1 MVIVLIKGCMCSMKI
16 VGEPVKSLN
25 LYKSHV
31 HNVQWN
37 LDITIL
43 NYYKDVP
50 GIRVNISMS
59 QQKLLS
65 VHSHNLSKTLK
76 LRQ

>member
-1 MVIVLIKGCMCSMKI
+1 MCSMKI

-37 LDITIL
+37 LDIMIL
-43 NYYKDVP
+43 I
-50 GIRVNISMS
+50 IRMS

-65 VHSHNLSKTLK
+65 VYSHNLSKTLK

>member
-1 MVIVLIKGCMCSMKI
+1 MCFMKI
-16 VGEPVKSLN
+16 VGEPAKSLN
-25 LYKSHV
+25 LCKSHV
-31 HNVQWN
+31 HNVQYVEPRYH
-37 LDITIL
+37 DP
-43 NYYKDVP
+43 YYKDVP

-65 VHSHNLSKTLK
+65 VYSHNLSKTLK

>member
-1 MVIVLIKGCMCSMKI
+1 MCFMKI
-16 VGEPVKSLN
+16 VGEPAKSLN

-43 NYYKDVP
+43 I
-50 GIRVNISMS
+50 IRMFPV
-59 QQKLLS
+59 
-65 VHSHNLSKTLK
+65 
-76 LRQ
+76 

>member
-1 MVIVLIKGCMCSMKI
+1 MCFMKI
-16 VGEPVKSLN
+16 VGEPAKSLN
-25 LYKSHV
+25 LYNSHV
-31 HNVQWN
+31 HNAQWN

-43 NYYKDVP
+43 I
-50 GIRVNISMS
+50 IRMS

-65 VHSHNLSKTLK
+65 VYSHNLSKTLK

>member
-1 MVIVLIKGCMCSMKI
+1 MCSMKI

-25 LYKSHV
+25 LYETHV

-76 LRQ
+76 